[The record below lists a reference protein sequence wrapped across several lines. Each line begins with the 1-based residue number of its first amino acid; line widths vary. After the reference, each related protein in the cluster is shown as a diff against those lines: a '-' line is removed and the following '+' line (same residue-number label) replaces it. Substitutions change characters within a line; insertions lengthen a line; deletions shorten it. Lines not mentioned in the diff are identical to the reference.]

1 MYLFPLLH
9 RNFKESLDLE
19 PIGEPMSIT
28 RLQSKQVASGS
39 GSASAT
45 ASGDAY
51 ASNTTPSS
59 LLVLV
64 ARSDASWSS
73 GGSTAP
79 NISTPTT
86 SGFTWEQAVTVFYT
100 DATNQKSSTVTIF
113 YIANAGAMSSSLS
126 TSVTATKSGA
136 VSTDV
141 SFTAYEF
148 TGVKTASSLDQIN
161 GAFSQT
167 SSPITAGSLV
177 TTGTALIIAA
187 CIAEA
192 TVSTGSGFTAGPNT
206 SEQYILNHSSG
217 TISTAFGNN
226 SGSQEWGACAADFL
240 ASGSVT
246 LSNAFTFGF

>member
-1 MYLFPLLH
+1 
-9 RNFKESLDLE
+9 
-19 PIGEPMSIT
+19 MSIT

-79 NISTPTT
+79 IISTPTT
-86 SGFTWEQAVTVFYT
+86 SGFTWEQAATAFYT
-100 DATNQKSSTVTIF
+100 DATNQKSSRVTIF

-126 TSVTATKSGA
+126 TSVTATRSGA

-148 TGVKTASSLDQIN
+148 SGVATSPTDTNTSTS
-161 GAFSQT
+161 SQT

-177 TTGTALIIAA
+177 TSATALIFAA

>member
-79 NISTPTT
+79 SISTPTT
-86 SGFTWEQAVTVFYT
+86 SGFTWTQAATAFYT
-100 DATNQKSSTVTIF
+100 DATNQNSSRVTIF

-126 TSVTATKSGA
+126 TSVTATRSGA

-148 TGVKTASSLDQIN
+148 SGVATSPTDTNATTS
-161 GAFSQT
+161 SQT

-177 TTGTALIIAA
+177 TSATALIFAA